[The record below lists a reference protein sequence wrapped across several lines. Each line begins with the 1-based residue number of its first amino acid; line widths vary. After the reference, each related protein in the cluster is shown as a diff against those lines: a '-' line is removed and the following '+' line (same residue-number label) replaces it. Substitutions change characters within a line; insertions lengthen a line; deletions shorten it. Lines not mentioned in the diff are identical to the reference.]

1 MTDPWHDDH
10 EDVREE
16 NDDNQADDAGA
27 IIEHRKNDS
36 AADNI
41 CSACLNNVYSM
52 QMKDE
57 ESWLCKRMKYVKL
70 ATCVLSL
77 N

>member
-1 MTDPWHDDH
+1 MHP
-10 EDVREE
+10 ESDVGEE

-41 CSACLNNVYSM
+41 CSACLNNVYGM
-52 QMKDE
+52 Q
-57 ESWLCKRMKYVKL
+57 R
-70 ATCVLSL
+70 
-77 N
+77 

>member
-27 IIEHRKNDS
+27 IIEDRKNDS

-41 CSACLNNVYSM
+41 CSACLNNVYCM
-52 QMKDE
+52 QRWKMKKVG
-57 ESWLCKRMKYVKL
+57 SVKEW
-70 ATCVLSL
+70 
-77 N
+77 NI